1 MPKIIVLAI
10 QKFQILP
17 RKHTPGHPTLLCT
30 KRQFYPTKIQK
41 RIKAY
46 QIERFKD
53 KITDHVFHF
62 FSLFP
67 PSFFLFLF
75 FLGGGG
81 VISINL
87 GHNGGGA
94 PPKMKKIL
102 MKRWVIIYYRSYP
115 SNPTSPAPPLKMN
128 GN

>member
-1 MPKIIVLAI
+1 MPKISVLDI

-17 RKHTPGHPTLLCT
+17 RKHAPGHPTLLCT
-30 KRQFYPTKIQK
+30 KRQFYPTKMQK
-41 RIKAY
+41 KIKAY

-53 KITDHVFHF
+53 KLTNHVFHF

-67 PSFFLFLF
+67 LSFFLFLF
-75 FLGGGG
+75 FLGG

-87 GHNGGGA
+87 GHKGGGA
-94 PPKMKKIL
+94 PQKMKTIL

-115 SNPTSPAPPLKMN
+115 SNPTSPPPPLKMN